1 MSSTDVGPPFQR
13 WIGQRS
19 NLDRCTR
26 CGRPRSVHGED
37 WSCPAGVPH
46 RAAPALLITG
56 GVLAVSGIIVRVT
69 ATLLDHQI
77 PAGMFLAGVVL
88 LVVGLKL
95 LGAPD

>member
-1 MSSTDVGPPFQR
+1 MSETDVAAHFR
-13 WIGQRS
+13 SWVGQAS

-46 RAAPALLITG
+46 RAAPALLVVG
-56 GVLAVSGIIVRVT
+56 GVLALSGIIVRVT
-69 ATLLDHQI
+69 ATLINHQI

-88 LVVGLKL
+88 LVAGLSM
-95 LGAPD
+95 LGTRD